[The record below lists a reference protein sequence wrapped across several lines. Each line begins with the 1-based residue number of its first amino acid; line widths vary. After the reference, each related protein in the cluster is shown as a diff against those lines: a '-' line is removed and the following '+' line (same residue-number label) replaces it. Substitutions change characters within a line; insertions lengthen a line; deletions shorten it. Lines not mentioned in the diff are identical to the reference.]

1 MHGLV
6 SIMVAAL
13 LGAGCA
19 YTGVADKGAA
29 ETRVTGTVDVAQRGA
44 LPPGA
49 VVKVQ
54 LIDVSRA
61 DARALVLGEQSI
73 QAGGRQPPIAFAI
86 RYDATKIQPQM
97 SYAVSARIEDGGKLL
112 FINDQRYA
120 VLTRGAPSHVDMVLR
135 AVGAAH
141 P

>member
-19 YTGVADKGAA
+19 YTGAADKGAA

-61 DARALVLGEQSI
+61 DARALVFGEQSI

-86 RYDATKIQPQM
+86 GYDATKIEPEM

-120 VLTRGAPSHVDMVLR
+120 VLTRGAPSHVDLVLR
-135 AVGAAH
+135 AVGAAR

>member
-13 LGAGCA
+13 LGAGCIG
-19 YTGVADKGAA
+19 TGADAKVAAGNGAA
-29 ETRVTGTVDVAQRGA
+29 ETRVTGSVDVAQRGA

-61 DARALVLGEQSI
+61 DARAVVLG
-73 QAGGRQPPIAFAI
+73 
-86 RYDATKIQPQM
+86 
-97 SYAVSARIEDGGKLL
+97 
-112 FINDQRYA
+112 
-120 VLTRGAPSHVDMVLR
+120 
-135 AVGAAH
+135 
-141 P
+141 